1 MAGKKKKDTNFNPLS
16 LSFLDIMSCGL
27 GAVILIFLIL
37 KHGEAKS
44 PEEVVR
50 INKDISANE
59 TKIEQL
65 EEEIVTKQTKINNS
79 LSSLKNIQNQ
89 IKAIEKVIVD
99 ENKRKNLSEGEN
111 KAIESLILTLNNEKQ
126 DVVQVEGEGERKYLT
141 GLKVE
146 GNRIAF
152 ILDSSA
158 SMLDESIVDI
168 VKGSLMG
175 DQIKQNYEKWLRA
188 KKSLKWLVARLPAS
202 SEFTIITFNEK
213 VVSHSNKRWMSGSDV
228 SAIQAT
234 LGSAL
239 NEVPKGG
246 TNLEVALEE
255 VQQMNPMPD
264 SVYLITDGLP
274 TKGMPPKGVTL
285 DRVKKCFR
293 VGSKNNPI
301 TTISSECR
309 VELFEKAKNNYLATN
324 KIKTSTILFP
334 LEGDPHAAVQYWSL
348 AVLSGGML
356 ISPSKDWP

>member
-1 MAGKKKKDTNFNPLS
+1 MAGKKSKDTNFNPLS
-16 LSFLDIMSCGL
+16 LSFLDIMACGL

-50 INKDISANE
+50 INKDISATE

-65 EEEIVTKQTKINNS
+65 EEEIVIKQAKINNNI
-79 LSSLKNIQNQ
+79 SSLKGIQNQ

-99 ENKRKNLSEGEN
+99 ETKRKNISEEEN
-111 KAIESLILTLNNEKQ
+111 KAIGSFITKLNSEKQ
-126 DVVQVEGEGERKYLT
+126 DVVQVEGEGERKYLI

-146 GNRIAF
+146 GDRIAF

-158 SMLDESIVDI
+158 SMLDEAIVNI
-168 VKGSLMG
+168 VKRSLMS
-175 DQIKQNYEKWLRA
+175 DQIKQNSEKWVRA
-188 KKSLKWLVARLPAS
+188 KKSLKWLVARLPPS
-202 SEFTIITFNEK
+202 SEFTIITFNDK
-213 VVSHSNKRWMSGSDV
+213 VVSHTNKRWMSGSDV
-228 SAIQAT
+228 SSIQAT

-239 NEVPKGG
+239 NEIPKGG
-246 TNLEVALEE
+246 TNLEVAFEE
-255 VQQMNPMPD
+255 VKQMKPVPD

-274 TKGMPPKGVTL
+274 TKGIPPKGISL

-309 VELFEKAKNNYLATN
+309 VELFEKAKNNYLSAK
-324 KIKTSTILFP
+324 KIKTSTILLP

-348 AVLSGGML
+348 GVLSGGML